1 LSRDG
6 ITPSLFFCCYSSA
19 GADFKIFL
27 CNPEK
32 INFFVEEIED
42 QSLFIA

>member
-1 LSRDG
+1 M
-6 ITPSLFFCCYSSA
+6 PSLFFYCHGNA
-19 GADFKIFL
+19 GAAPKKFL

-42 QSLFIA
+42 QSIFIA

>member
-1 LSRDG
+1 MM
-6 ITPSLFFCCYSSA
+6 PSLFFCCYVNA
-19 GADFKIFL
+19 AAAFKIFL

-42 QSLFIA
+42 QSLFFA